1 MRGGIRSLKELAP
14 RSLGS
19 WRGEGQAPHSFS
31 ISLCLLG
38 ILSLTPAVDV
48 ENYRLLFL
56 KLTKEILALK
66 ILKAGGGR
74 EKEREEKKYS
84 VSPETFL
91 F

>member
-1 MRGGIRSLKELAP
+1 MGGGIRSLKELAP
-14 RSLGS
+14 GHRAVGGA
-19 WRGEGQAPHSFS
+19 RGRLHTAS
-31 ISLCLLG
+31 LLG

-84 VSPETFL
+84 VNPETFL

>member
-1 MRGGIRSLKELAP
+1 M
-14 RSLGS
+14 
-19 WRGEGQAPHSFS
+19 
-31 ISLCLLG
+31 
-38 ILSLTPAVDV
+38 TPAVDV

-74 EKEREEKKYS
+74 KKEREEKKYS